1 MATRSTIGIINND
14 NTVTAVYCHWDGYPE
29 YNGTVLVENYNTAD
43 KVRELLA
50 MGSISSLGEKIG
62 VKHPF
67 SKFEL
72 KEGEVYDEAAYKGM
86 TTFYGRD
93 RGETNVEARTFASST
108 EFVRE
113 FGEEYNYLFVNDRW
127 FVNQYGAEKNG
138 QAVFDMVEFVLEQRE
153 AEKESV
159 AG

>member
-1 MATRSTIGIINND
+1 MATRSTIGILNSD
-14 NTVTAVYCHWDGYPE
+14 GSVTAVYCHWDGYPE
-29 YNGTVLVENYNTAD
+29 YNGKILSENYDTSD

-67 SKFEL
+67 SRFDL
-72 KEGEVYDEAAYKGM
+72 TDGAVYDEAAYEGI

-93 RGETNVEARTFASST
+93 RGEQGVEARTFANPT

-127 FVNQYGAEKNG
+127 FVNQYGAEEHGG

-153 AEKESV
+153 AEREC
-159 AG
+159 A

>member
-1 MATRSTIGIINND
+1 MATRSTIGIINLD

-29 YNGTVLVENYNTAD
+29 YNGTLLVENYDTAD
-43 KVRELLA
+43 KVRDLLA
-50 MGSISSLGEKIG
+50 LGSISSLGEKIG
-62 VKHPF
+62 EKHPF

-72 KEGEVYDEAAYKGM
+72 KDGEVYDEAAYKGM

-93 RGETNVEARTFASST
+93 RGETDVEARTFSDPT

-113 FGEEYNYLFVNDRW
+113 FGEEYNYLLVNDRW
-127 FVNQYGAEKNG
+127 FVNQYGAEQNG

-153 AEKESV
+153 AEKEY
-159 AG
+159 A

>member
-1 MATRSTIGIINND
+1 MATRSTIGIINLD
-14 NTVTAVYCHWDGYPE
+14 NTVTAIYCHWDGYPE
-29 YNGTVLVENYNTAD
+29 HNGEILSENYDTAD

-50 MGSISSLGEKIG
+50 LGSISSLRQNIG

-67 SKFEL
+67 SKYEL
-72 KEGEVYDEAAYKGM
+72 KDGEVYDEEAYADM

-93 RGETNVEARTFASST
+93 RGETEVDACTFANPT
-108 EFVRE
+108 EFVQE

-127 FVNQYGAEKNG
+127 FVNQYGAERNG

-153 AEKESV
+153 AEKEY
-159 AG
+159 A